1 MKHMQ
6 KMMEY
11 QKKMGKMIE
20 KSVIKW
26 RNEFIAHAQCI
37 SPAKDENVIHEIWKK
52 NNNNILSLKMW
63 EQDGMTAREFIIT
76 QLQHYYISSLNK
88 FWWVWYAPLDF
99 RFSINT
105 RVVCDDEWDAV
116 GGPIFILFSKSFYS
130 MDIGTCK
137 E

>member
-1 MKHMQ
+1 MYNAYHQQ
-6 KMMEY
+6 KTRMSFTKS
-11 QKKMGKMIE
+11 KKK
-20 KSVIKW
+20 
-26 RNEFIAHAQCI
+26 
-37 SPAKDENVIHEIWKK
+37 
-52 NNNNILSLKMW
+52 NILSLKMW

-76 QLQHYYISSLNK
+76 QLQHYYISSLNE

-116 GGPIFILFSKSFYS
+116 GGPIFILFFESFYS